1 MLFNSYLFVLVFLP
15 LSVLGY
21 FALNR
26 LKHYRAAE
34 VFLLGMSLWFY
45 GYAGRRALFLLL
57 AGILINYGI
66 YRLFLLMHRQ
76 TGAWA
81 KIAKK
86 LLLALAVGGNLGI
99 LLLFKYYSFFIENAN
114 LLLKTDFSART
125 FLLPLGISFL
135 TFGQLSFVIDAYRNE
150 VVPCS
155 LLEYAVFISFFP
167 KISSGPITTNRQFL
181 PLLQEEERKR
191 VDWGSL
197 SEGMYLFGMGLGKK
211 VLLADVFGAAANW
224 GYADAAALNAPS
236 AWLVSLCFTLQLYF
250 DFSGYSDMA
259 VGIGKMFRLDLPV
272 NFNSPYQAHT
282 IEEFW
287 DRWHISLTR
296 FFTKYLYIPLGGSR
310 KGRRRTFL
318 NIGIVFLCSG
328 LWHGAGWNFVLWGA
342 LHGCFMVFT
351 RANRE
356 KMEKIP
362 RLPGQLL
369 TFTFVNLAWVLFRA
383 ETPGQAGAMFAAL
396 FAGGFGKLPAE
407 LIACLRIPYLHS
419 LLGTRVPAGVE
430 AACLVGTVL
439 LVVLAGKNTAAR
451 AAKEPYGIG
460 KALAAAAVAA
470 LSLLS
475 FSNVST
481 FLYFNF

>member
-1 MLFNSYLFVLVFLP
+1 
-15 LSVLGY
+15 
-21 FALNR
+21 
-26 LKHYRAAE
+26 
-34 VFLLGMSLWFY
+34 MSLWFY

-57 AGILINYGI
+57 
-66 YRLFLLMHRQ
+66 
-76 TGAWA
+76 
-81 KIAKK
+81 
-86 LLLALAVGGNLGI
+86 
-99 LLLFKYYSFFIENAN
+99 FKYDSFFIENAN

-150 VVPCS
+150 MVPCS

-191 VDWGSL
+191 VD
-197 SEGMYLFGMGLGKK
+197 
-211 VLLADVFGAAANW
+211 
-224 GYADAAALNAPS
+224 
-236 AWLVSLCFTLQLYF
+236 
-250 DFSGYSDMA
+250 
-259 VGIGKMFRLDLPV
+259 
-272 NFNSPYQAHT
+272 
-282 IEEFW
+282 
-287 DRWHISLTR
+287 
-296 FFTKYLYIPLGGSR
+296 
-310 KGRRRTFL
+310 
-318 NIGIVFLCSG
+318 
-328 LWHGAGWNFVLWGA
+328 WGA

-383 ETPGQAGAMFAAL
+383 ETLGQAGAMFAAL

-407 LIACLRIPYLHS
+407 LIACLQIPYLHS
-419 LLGTRVPAGVE
+419 LLGTWVPAGVE

-451 AAKEPYGIG
+451 AAKGSYGIG